1 MTVVLNDELTLA
13 ASPEPGSP
21 QRSQPYQKIRAL
33 VRSRPLLPLGLAVLL
48 WVLAWA
54 IWPGLF
60 SHYDPL
66 LGVPSQALQGP
77 SAQHW
82 FGTDQ
87 LGRDLYSR
95 AVQGAAISL
104 QATALAVAIA
114 LLMGILVGV
123 VAGYFGGWA
132 DALLMRVVE
141 VLMAIPSLLLAM
153 AIITVLGFGTLNIAL
168 AVGLSSVATFAR
180 LVRGEVLRWRTSV
193 FVEAAVSCGVGPW
206 TIIRRHILA
215 HAAGPVFALAALE
228 FGSAVLSVS
237 ALSFLGFGAPPPQ
250 PEWGLLIA
258 EGRNYMVAAWWYT
271 TLPGLVVASV
281 VLAANQ
287 LARAVQD
294 LQGKQS

>member
-1 MTVVLNDELTLA
+1 MLNQPSNTLA
-13 ASPEPGSP
+13 TPPTGAYR
-21 QRSQPYQKIRAL
+21 QRSKLASLLR
-33 VRSRPLLPLGLAVLL
+33 RRPLLPLGLLVLL
-48 WVLAWA
+48 LVLAWA
-54 IWPGLF
+54 LWPSGF
-60 SHYDPL
+60 SHHDPL
-66 LGVPSQALQGP
+66 LGVPSQALQSP
-77 SAQHW
+77 SASHW

-95 AVQGAAISL
+95 AVHGAAISL

-114 LLMGILVGV
+114 LVVGIVLGTI
-123 VAGYFGGWA
+123 AGYFGGVA

-206 TIIRRHILA
+206 TIIRRHILV
-215 HAAGPVFALAALE
+215 HAAGPVLALAALE
-228 FGSAVLSVS
+228 FGSAVLSVA

-271 TLPGLVVASV
+271 TLPGLVVAAV
-281 VLAANQ
+281 VLATNQ

-294 LQGKQS
+294 LQGNYS